1 MKAATL
7 VRKGDANQA
16 FEIREIEKPTLDT
29 FDVLI
34 KVEAFGLNFAD
45 VMARK
50 GMYAAAPAI
59 PSVLGYDVV
68 GEVVES
74 KGEEGKH
81 LVGKRV
87 VAMTR
92 FGGYAEYAKT
102 DYRACAIISAEMNP
116 AKATALATQYCTAY
130 YAAYECVSLF
140 EGDKVLLHAAAGGV
154 GTALTQ
160 LLKLKGCEIYGLTSS
175 DKKLDYLKKQGVD
188 FPINHKKSDY
198 VAQVF
203 KHSKGKR
210 VDVAFNS
217 VGGSTFKKDAQL
229 LDKGGKQVIYGA
241 AEMADSKGNMFSK
254 LNLLRKFG
262 FYTPISL
269 LIKSQGVIGVNMLVI
284 ADFKKN
290 VIKRCLE
297 EVVKLTEE
305 GKLDPQ
311 VGGEFPIEKIG
322 EAHAFLEGRKST
334 GKIVVTW

>member
-1 MKAATL
+1 MKAAVL

-16 FEIREIEKPTLDT
+16 FEIREVEQPKLEA
-29 FDVLI
+29 FEVLI

-50 GMYAAAPAI
+50 GMYAAAPAM

-68 GEVVES
+68 GEVVEAD
-74 KGEEGKH
+74 GEEGKA
-81 LVGKRV
+81 LIGKRV

-102 DYRACAIISAEMNP
+102 DYRACAVISAEMNP

-160 LLKLKGCEIYGLTSS
+160 LAKLKGCEVYGLTSS
-175 DKKLDYLKKQGVD
+175 DAKLEYLREQGVD
-188 FPINHKKSDY
+188 YPINHTKGSY
-198 VAQVF
+198 VDQVF
-203 KHSKGKR
+203 KHSKGDR
-210 VDVAFNS
+210 IDVAFNS
-217 VGGSTFKKDAQL
+217 VGGSTFKKDSQV
-229 LDKGGKQVIYGA
+229 LDKGGRQVIYGA
-241 AEMADSKGNMFSK
+241 AEMADSRGNVFSK
-254 LNLLRKFG
+254 LNLVRKFG

-269 LIKSQGVIGVNMLVI
+269 MIKSQGIIGVNMLEI
-284 ADFKKN
+284 ADNKKETL
-290 VIKRCLE
+290 KRCLE
-297 EVVKLTEE
+297 EVVKLTEN

-311 VGGEFPIEKIG
+311 VGGEFPINKIG
-322 EAHAFLEGRKST
+322 EAHAYLEGRKSK
-334 GKIVVTW
+334 GKIVVKW